1 LTRSRARVIVP
12 ELVAPAVGAIQETRD
27 RVKRAYGSAIG
38 RNRHDLI
45 TPALILDLPVAR
57 RNITKMADRL
67 KSMPARL
74 RPHIKVHKSP
84 ELARMQVDAGAIGIS
99 TATVWEAIVMVSSGL
114 DSIFVVNTVAGRE
127 KLAALAAIARDAEVM
142 VAVDGAKNAA
152 EIAAAATAAGSTIG
166 VLIEVDTGM
175 DRAGVD
181 TSEQAVEL
189 ARRLTAMDGIKLLG
203 VTGYEGHC
211 SLTPERDLRSQRQ
224 KAAMSMLVDS
234 AEKIRAAGLPSP
246 IVSAGGTATWDW
258 TATTPGITEIQA
270 GSYAVMDNF
279 HAPMAGD
286 FEKAITVLSTVISRP
301 PDRVIVDAGNKS
313 LGAPALTTIRGHDLA
328 GMRFDEEHGLFIAGA
343 SYPLHVGDVVELV
356 PGYAP
361 GTVNWYDA
369 YHVVDGDRVVDIW
382 PVIPRGPGHGGL
394 IA

>member
-1 LTRSRARVIVP
+1 MSERAD
-12 ELVAPAVGAIQETRD
+12 AAAVIQETRG
-27 RVKRAYGSAIG
+27 RVRRTYASAIG
-38 RNRHDLI
+38 RHRHEVV

-57 RNITKMADRL
+57 RNISKMADRL
-67 KSMPARL
+67 TTMPAKI

-84 ELARMQVDAGAIGIS
+84 DLARMQVDAGAIGVS
-99 TATVWEAIVMVSSGL
+99 TATVWEAIVMVHQGI
-114 DSIFVVNTVAGRE
+114 DGVFVVNTIAGRE
-127 KLAALAAIARDAEVM
+127 KIAALAAIARAAGVM
-142 VAVDGAKNAA
+142 VAVDDVENAG
-152 EIAAAATAAGSTIG
+152 EIAAAARSAGSKVG

-181 TSEQAVEL
+181 TPEQAVAL
-189 ARRLTAMDGIKLLG
+189 AHKLATMDGLRFLG

-211 SLTPERDLRSQRQ
+211 SLTPERELRATRQR
-224 KAAMSMLVDS
+224 AAMSLLAEAADQIS
-234 AEKIRAAGLPSP
+234 AQGIPCP

-258 TATTPGITEIQA
+258 TAADPHVTEIQA

-286 FEKAITVLSTVISRP
+286 FERALTVVTTVISRP

-313 LGAPALTTIRGHDLA
+313 LGFPALSTIVGHDLP
-328 GMRFDEEHGLFIAGA
+328 GLRFDEEHGIFTASS

-369 YHVVDGDRVVDIW
+369 FHVVEDDHVVDIW

-394 IA
+394 IT

>member
-1 LTRSRARVIVP
+1 VP
-12 ELVAPAVGAIQETRD
+12 EVAPAAAIHETYD

-38 RNRHDLI
+38 RHRHDVV
-45 TPALILDLPVAR
+45 TPALLLDLPVAR

-67 KSMPARL
+67 KRMPAKL

-84 ELARMQVDAGAIGIS
+84 ELARMQVEAGAIGLS
-99 TATVWEAIVMVSSGL
+99 TATVWEAIVLVRSGL
-114 DSIFVVNTVAGRE
+114 DGIFVVNTIAGRE
-127 KLAALAAIARDAEVM
+127 KLAALAELARDADVM
-142 VAVDGAKNAA
+142 VAVDDAANAA
-152 EIAAAATAAGSTIG
+152 DIAAAARAAKSTVG

-181 TSEQAVEL
+181 TPEQALDL
-189 ARRLTAMDGIKLLG
+189 ARQVAALKGVRLLG

-211 SLTPERDLRSQRQ
+211 SLTPERELRSTRQR
-224 KAAMSMLVDS
+224 AAMSLLVQA
-234 AEKIRAAGLPSP
+234 AERLGAAGFPSP

-258 TATTPGITEIQA
+258 TATTPGVTEIQA

-286 FEKAITVLSTVISRP
+286 FEKAITVLTTVISRP
-301 PDRVIVDAGNKS
+301 PNRVIVDAGNKS
-313 LGAPALTTIRGHDLA
+313 LGAPALSTIRGHALEA
-328 GMRFDEEHGLFIAGA
+328 LRFDEEHGIFVADAG
-343 SYPLHVGDVVELV
+343 YPLHVGDVVELV

-369 YHVVDGDRVVDIW
+369 YHVIEGDRVIDIW

-394 IA
+394 IP

>member
-1 LTRSRARVIVP
+1 MP
-12 ELVAPAVGAIQETRD
+12 ELVAPATEVIQETRD
-27 RVKRAYGSAIG
+27 RVRRAYGSAIG
-38 RNRHDLI
+38 RKRHDLI

-57 RNITKMADRL
+57 RNIAKMADRI
-67 KSMPARL
+67 KTMPAKL

-99 TATVWEAIVMVSSGL
+99 TATVWEAIVMIRSGL
-114 DSIFVVNTVAGRE
+114 DSIFVVNTIAGRE
-127 KLAALAAIARDAEVM
+127 KIAALAAIARDAEVM
-142 VAVDGAKNAA
+142 VAVDDAQNAGD
-152 EIAAAATAAGSTIG
+152 IAAAARAAKSTVG

-181 TSEQAVEL
+181 TPEQAVEL
-189 ARRLTAMDGIKLLG
+189 ARRLAGLDGIRLLG

-211 SLTPERDLRSQRQ
+211 SLTPERDLRAQRQ
-224 KAAMSMLVDS
+224 RAAMSMLVE
-234 AEKIRAAGLPSP
+234 AAQKILAADLPCP

-258 TATTPGITEIQA
+258 TATTPGVTEIQA

-279 HAPMAGD
+279 HFPMAGD
-286 FEKAITVLSTVISRP
+286 FEKALTVLATVISRP

-313 LGAPALTTIRGHDLA
+313 LGAPALSTIRGHDLK
-328 GMRFDEEHGLFIAGA
+328 GFRFDEEHGVFVADA

-369 YHVVDGDRVVDIW
+369 YHVVEGDRVTDIW

-394 IA
+394 IS